1 MTPLRQRMMQD
12 LRLRN
17 LAENTQEAYLRSVA
31 KLAQHFQKS
40 PDLLSTEE
48 VRSYLIYLL
57 EKKHASPQSYIQV
70 LAALRFL
77 FNVTLGRKEV
87 LEGLPRPKGV
97 KKLPVVLSME
107 EVARFLGA
115 IRNPKHRAL
124 LMTMY
129 AAGLRVSEAVS
140 LRVTDID
147 SKRMLIRVRQG
158 KGRKDRYVNLSRRLL
173 EVLRE
178 YWRACR
184 PTTWLFPGMLPG
196 RPMGREAVNDLCQRI
211 CVRAGMAKR
220 VTPHTLRHSF
230 ATHLLEAG
238 TDIRTIQIL
247 LGHRSLRTTATYTH
261 VSAKTLRSAPSL
273 LDLLPD
279 LKEKQAAG

>member
-1 MTPLRQRMMQD
+1 MQD

-31 KLAQHFQKS
+31 KLAQHFRKS

-48 VRSYLIYLL
+48 VRSYLVHLV
-57 EKKHASPQSYIQV
+57 EEKHASTESYIQV

-87 LEGLPRPKGV
+87 LEGIPRPKSV

-107 EVARFLGA
+107 EVAQFFGVV
-115 IRNPKHRAL
+115 RNPKHRAL
-124 LMTMY
+124 LMTIY
-129 AAGLRVSEAVS
+129 AGGLRVSEAVS

-158 KGRKDRYVNLSRRLL
+158 KGRKDRYVNLSTRLL
-173 EVLRE
+173 AVLRE
-178 YWRACR
+178 YWRACG
-184 PTTWLFPGMLPG
+184 PATWLFPGSLPG
-196 RPMGREAVNDLCQRI
+196 RPMSREAVNDLCQRI
-211 CVRAGMAKR
+211 RARANMVKR
-220 VTPHTLRHSF
+220 VTPHTLRHCF

-238 TDIRTIQIL
+238 TDIRTIQML
-247 LGHRSLRTTATYTH
+247 LGHRSLRTTARYTH
-261 VSAKTLRSAPSL
+261 VSKITLRSVPSL

-279 LKEKQAAG
+279 VKERQAAG